1 VVQPW
6 ERQEGESLEM
16 FQRFEQYLALGQRRT
31 LTEIARRIGISLP
44 SVHEISK
51 RRNWKQRAS
60 AWDVN
65 QNGESNIPK
74 RKAARHAP
82 PPPPPQPPASAIIP
96 EVLNALDTIDDE
108 DQSEQMQ
115 LYRDAFRQHGRA
127 MLEEA
132 SHAQGLA
139 VQARQTLVGMWEF
152 RQRALESEDV
162 TAATAA
168 TRSLV
173 EMTNCYWKT
182 IEVRCKLTDAARV
195 HWGDSAALHELIR
208 EALGRKA

>member
-1 VVQPW
+1 MVQPW

-51 RRNWKQRAS
+51 RRNWKERAA
-60 AWDVN
+60 AWDAN
-65 QNGESNIPK
+65 QNSEPYIPK
-74 RKAARHAP
+74 TEAARHAP
-82 PPPPPQPPASAIIP
+82 PPPPPPPPASAIIP

-115 LYRDAFRQHGRA
+115 LYRDAMRQHGRA

-139 VQARQTLVGMWEF
+139 VQARLTLVGMWEF
-152 RQRALESEDV
+152 RQKALENEDV

-173 EMTNCYWKT
+173 EMTNCYWKV
-182 IEVRCKLTDAARV
+182 IEARCKLTSEARV
-195 HWGDSAALHELIR
+195 HWGDSAALHELIK
-208 EALGRKA
+208 KAYGGK